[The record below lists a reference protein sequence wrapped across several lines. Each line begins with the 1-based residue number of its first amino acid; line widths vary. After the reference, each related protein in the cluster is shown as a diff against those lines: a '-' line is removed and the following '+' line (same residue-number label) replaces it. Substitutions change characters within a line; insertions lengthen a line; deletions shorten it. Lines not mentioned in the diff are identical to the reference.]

1 MKNQCML
8 LLALLLTVS
17 LFAQKGKT
25 ITGTIKSSDANQ
37 PLEKVS
43 ITEKGTNN
51 VVVSDVNGHYSI
63 TLSKDNAV
71 LVFSFVGFT
80 AQEIPVG
87 SNSTID
93 LSLATSQT
101 NLNEVVVT
109 ALGIKREVRTLGYAS
124 QQVTSTQISQSKQSN
139 LINALQGKVAGV
151 TISSAGG
158 GPGQGA
164 SILIRGVNS
173 LDPGKSNQPLFVVD
187 GMPVDNSTLTTGT
200 TGGRGVQMPNR
211 ISDINPEDIESVNIL
226 RGGAATALY
235 GLRGANGVV
244 VITTKSGQ
252 AGSLRVN
259 ITSSYS
265 IDEVN
270 KYPDVQLKYT
280 QGFGGEYDSVSFW
293 PAWGPTVED
302 ARKID
307 PTHPAELFNNW
318 KRAYNTGHQYK
329 NAISFSGGSDKVNFS
344 SSLSYLRQNGLI
356 PFTYYQD
363 VTARVNGQLKFSNQF
378 RMGTSIYYTNTVGN
392 FYDADRYNEELI
404 YWAPRWDVRDY
415 VKPDG
420 TQKTYGNGN
429 PIYYA
434 STNKFKSNVDH
445 VIGNVNFTFTPLKWL
460 TATYLL
466 GMDQYIDAR
475 TATAPGP
482 KGVPDEIL
490 AEDNGQGF
498 VHEYRINYRQVNSNL
513 LLTFDHTWADKFQT
527 TLRLGNDVL
536 DRTLNRTSAEGDELD
551 VYNLFNLSN
560 AKVVSISQYKE
571 NYRIVGAYGDLTLGY
586 NNYLYL
592 TLTGRNDWTSTLSPD
607 NRSFFYPS
615 ANLSYIFSQHLK
627 KMPSWIN
634 YGKLRAS
641 IAGIGKDA
649 APYSTSTVYTSSF
662 GAPINNVIGWT
673 RDNEAGINTLKPEKT
688 KTFEIGT
695 DLSFF
700 KDRLGLNF
708 TWYKSNSKD
717 QIIPVSVSPSSGFTT
732 ITLNAGE
739 IENKGVEVTLKAT
752 PVRTKD
758 FNWDV
763 TVNFSHNKNKI
774 LSIYPGLSEIVIGS
788 QFGYSN
794 STVTMKYVPGQSVGD
809 IYGTPWTRYDDDKN
823 PLFSDKSLPILIDEN
838 GFPVLT
844 STSNQKI
851 LGNAY
856 PDWIGSI
863 GNSFSYKNWNLYF
876 LWDTRQGL
884 EKYDQFLN
892 FMAAFGESPITLD
905 RDKTI
910 VFDGVLADGTKNTKP
925 VWLGQ
930 GVGPDGV
937 DYGSAGYY
945 RSVYRGISENFVEDA
960 SWIRLR
966 TATLTYTLPQKLF
979 SGSFIKNIS
988 LSFTGNNLILITDY
1002 KGFDPESSSTEA
1014 GSNVNGFAGFTY
1026 PALRSYI
1033 FTLNVGL

>member
-1 MKNQCML
+1 M
-8 LLALLLTVS
+8 
-17 LFAQKGKT
+17 
-25 ITGTIKSSDANQ
+25 
-37 PLEKVS
+37 
-43 ITEKGTNN
+43 
-51 VVVSDVNGHYSI
+51 NGHYSI

-280 QGFGGEYDSVSFW
+280 QGLAENMIQLAFGLRGVQLLKTHEKY
-293 PAWGPTVED
+293 P
-302 ARKID
+302 
-307 PTHPAELFNNW
+307 HPAELFNNW

-445 VIGNVNFTFTPLKWL
+445 VIGNVNFAFTPCKWF

-466 GMDQYIDAR
+466 
-475 TATAPGP
+475 
-482 KGVPDEIL
+482 
-490 AEDNGQGF
+490 
-498 VHEYRINYRQVNSNL
+498 
-513 LLTFDHTWADKFQT
+513 
-527 TLRLGNDVL
+527 
-536 DRTLNRTSAEGDELD
+536 
-551 VYNLFNLSN
+551 
-560 AKVVSISQYKE
+560 
-571 NYRIVGAYGDLTLGY
+571 
-586 NNYLYL
+586 
-592 TLTGRNDWTSTLSPD
+592 
-607 NRSFFYPS
+607 
-615 ANLSYIFSQHLK
+615 
-627 KMPSWIN
+627 
-634 YGKLRAS
+634 
-641 IAGIGKDA
+641 
-649 APYSTSTVYTSSF
+649 
-662 GAPINNVIGWT
+662 
-673 RDNEAGINTLKPEKT
+673 RDG
-688 KTFEIGT
+688 
-695 DLSFF
+695 
-700 KDRLGLNF
+700 
-708 TWYKSNSKD
+708 
-717 QIIPVSVSPSSGFTT
+717 
-732 ITLNAGE
+732 
-739 IENKGVEVTLKAT
+739 
-752 PVRTKD
+752 
-758 FNWDV
+758 
-763 TVNFSHNKNKI
+763 
-774 LSIYPGLSEIVIGS
+774 SIYSCT
-788 QFGYSN
+788 N
-794 STVTMKYVPGQSVGD
+794 SYC
-809 IYGTPWTRYDDDKN
+809 
-823 PLFSDKSLPILIDEN
+823 
-838 GFPVLT
+838 
-844 STSNQKI
+844 
-851 LGNAY
+851 
-856 PDWIGSI
+856 
-863 GNSFSYKNWNLYF
+863 
-876 LWDTRQGL
+876 
-884 EKYDQFLN
+884 
-892 FMAAFGESPITLD
+892 
-905 RDKTI
+905 
-910 VFDGVLADGTKNTKP
+910 
-925 VWLGQ
+925 
-930 GVGPDGV
+930 
-937 DYGSAGYY
+937 
-945 RSVYRGISENFVEDA
+945 
-960 SWIRLR
+960 SW
-966 TATLTYTLPQKLF
+966 P
-979 SGSFIKNIS
+979 
-988 LSFTGNNLILITDY
+988 
-1002 KGFDPESSSTEA
+1002 
-1014 GSNVNGFAGFTY
+1014 
-1026 PALRSYI
+1026 
-1033 FTLNVGL
+1033 